1 MKKAFFIAIGSIVST
16 LLIYAFAAIVGA
28 IIPNGETGGGKGKID
43 VHLVSGPIH
52 YDVLLPATPQTR
64 QTFAFLEQAGVPINL
79 SGVEWILVG
88 WGAKGFYIETKE
100 FSDMKAS
107 TVAQAVIGDD
117 AVMHFAAVGNIDG
130 IETERLRLTSAEYDT
145 LVSQLLGS
153 LQSYDAIPN
162 AGYTTSDAFFPAKGH
177 FNIFRTC
184 NVWLAHV
191 LKESGIRFGAWTP
204 IPLSVS
210 LSHSM
215 FQAE

>member
-1 MKKAFFIAIGSIVST
+1 M
-16 LLIYAFAAIVGA
+16 
-28 IIPNGETGGGKGKID
+28 
-43 VHLVSGPIH
+43 HLVSGPIL

-130 IETERLRLTSAEYDT
+130 MKQKDC
-145 LVSQLLGS
+145 G
-153 LQSYDAIPN
+153 
-162 AGYTTSDAFFPAKGH
+162 
-177 FNIFRTC
+177 
-184 NVWLAHV
+184 
-191 LKESGIRFGAWTP
+191 
-204 IPLSVS
+204 
-210 LSHSM
+210 
-215 FQAE
+215 

>member
-162 AGYTTSDAFFPAKGH
+162 AGYTTSDAFLRQGTFQYFQNMQCLACSCVEGKRNSVWGLDTYSSVCFFIT
-177 FNIFRTC
+177 FN
-184 NVWLAHV
+184 V
-191 LKESGIRFGAWTP
+191 SG
-204 IPLSVS
+204 
-210 LSHSM
+210 
-215 FQAE
+215 